1 MPLESYRRKRDF
13 GKTPEPSG
21 DASRAAA
28 PPTGSRRFV
37 VQRHRATR
45 LHYDFRLEIDGVLM
59 SWAVPR
65 GPSMR
70 PLERRLAA
78 HVEDHPI
85 EYFDFEGVIPR
96 GEYGGG
102 DVIVWDW
109 GTCEPEETDDPGEAV
124 RKGELKFAL
133 RGQKL
138 KGRFVLVRT
147 RSSGSGKEDWLLM
160 HKRDEDADTDWD
172 IDAFPKSVKSGRTN
186 DEVKAGA
193 PAVWDS
199 SAPAAEAEIDLA
211 GAKKTP
217 LPDFVPPMLA
227 TAIDKAF
234 SDEEW
239 LYELK
244 LDGYRVEAV
253 VSDGRVRLWTRNKQ
267 DAARYFPDLADARPT
282 WINATNAIVD
292 GEVVALNSEG
302 KPDFSLLQDRTGMR
316 GFASKRGERTPRD
329 RSGKDEASEERPKA
343 QLAYFL
349 FDLIYLD
356 GQSLVDVPLEERKK
370 LLKTS
375 LREHAVVHY
384 ASHIERDGE
393 DFYEAARKQGLEGIV
408 AKLRHSRY
416 EPGRRSKS
424 WLKVKIRRDQ
434 ELVVIGYEPGKGS
447 HADLGSL
454 LVAVYEGDE
463 LRYAGEV
470 GSGLNE
476 SVRRAI
482 REQLDAQAR
491 PDPPATGVHAIPGV
505 HWAEPRIVIRAEFSE
520 WTSDNLLRQAAFK
533 GLEVGRDPTSVR
545 RERPEEAGKAVA
557 AAEREAAPEAKV
569 ATTDPAPESSSAESK
584 AKPSARRSARS
595 SDRKAP
601 AASSAPSARRS
612 AKATASKPS
621 PARTS
626 AAATT
631 TRASAPAKG
640 RGSAKSS
647 GSKGLKLVRSPGEVG
662 DPPEAV
668 TQAELNELDAM
679 TKDGLWSI
687 GGVQIKLSNLDKVL
701 FPGAAFTKRDLI
713 RYYVTISPVLLP
725 YLRNRPLNVD
735 RWPDGVDGPHFW
747 QKQIPSHAPPWIA
760 RWDYPEAGKN
770 ESHTYVVADRVATLA
785 WLANQAVIDLH
796 PWTSR
801 LPDWFRPTYALIDI
815 DPGEKTTFDQVVV
828 LAKLYRTALG
838 HLGVTGVPKVTGKRG
853 IQIWVPIAPR
863 YTFDETRDWV
873 AGLSRAV
880 GGIVP
885 DLVSWEWE
893 KAARRG
899 RARLDFTQN
908 AVNKTLVAPY
918 AVRPM
923 PNASL
928 SAPIAWEE
936 LDDPSLRPDGWNIE
950 SIVPRVEE
958 RGDLFHEA
966 LELEQELP
974 PL

>member
-1 MPLESYRRKRDF
+1 MPLETYRRKRDF
-13 GKTPEPSG
+13 AKTPEPSG
-21 DASRAAA
+21 DGSGATA
-28 PPTGSRRFV
+28 PPTGTRRFV

-45 LHYDFRLEIDGVLM
+45 LHYDFRLEIDGVLV

-65 GPSMR
+65 GPSLR

-85 EYFDFEGVIPR
+85 EYFDFEGIIPR
-96 GEYGGG
+96 GGYGAG

-109 GTCEPEETDDPGEAV
+109 GTWEPEETDDPGAAV
-124 RKGELKFAL
+124 RSGELKFVFH
-133 RGQKL
+133 GEKL

-147 RSSGSGKEDWLLM
+147 RASGGEEDWLLM
-160 HKRDEDADTDWD
+160 HKRDEFADPDWD
-172 IDAFPKSVKSGRTN
+172 VDKLPKSVKSGRTN

-199 SAPAAEAEIDLA
+199 RAPAAEAAIDLA
-211 GAKKTP
+211 GAKKAP

-227 TAIDKAF
+227 TAVDKPF
-234 SDEEW
+234 SDESW
-239 LYELK
+239 LYEMK

-253 VSDGRVRLWTRNKQ
+253 IKDGRVRLWTRNKQ
-267 DAARYFPDLADARPT
+267 DAARYFPDLAEARPT
-282 WINATNAIVD
+282 WINATTAIVD
-292 GEVVALNSEG
+292 GEVVALNDEG
-302 KPDFSLLQDRTGMR
+302 LPDFSLLQDRTGMR
-316 GFASKRGERTPRD
+316 GFTSKRGERTPRTHAETD
-329 RSGKDEASEERPKA
+329 GASEDRPRA
-343 QLAYFL
+343 RLAYFL

-356 GQSLVDVPLEERKK
+356 GQSLVGVPLEERKK
-370 LLKTS
+370 LLKIS
-375 LREHAVVHY
+375 LRDHAVVHY
-384 ASHIERDGE
+384 AAHIERDGE
-393 DFYEAARKQGLEGIV
+393 DFYAAARKQGLEGIV
-408 AKLRHSRY
+408 AKLRRSRY
-416 EPGRRSKS
+416 EPGRRSRS
-424 WLKVKIRRDQ
+424 WLKIKIRRDQ
-434 ELVVIGYEPGKGS
+434 ELVVVGYEPGKGS

-476 SVRRAI
+476 RMRRTL
-482 REQLDAQAR
+482 REQLDALAR
-491 PDPPATGVHAIPGV
+491 PDPPCTGAPAIRGA
-505 HWAEPRIVIRAEFSE
+505 HWAEPKIVIRAEFSE
-520 WTSDNLLRQAAFK
+520 WTSDNLLRQAAYK
-533 GLEVGRDPTSVR
+533 GLEVGRDPKSVR
-545 RERPEEAGKAVA
+545 RERPEDADKAVA
-557 AAEREAAPEAKV
+557 AAERESGPEPEVAAAQPSVKASTTGSVAKSV
-569 ATTDPAPESSSAESK
+569 AGASANVSKTSATASVAKAVAGASAK
-584 AKPSARRSARS
+584 AKASTPAKAR
-595 SDRKAP
+595 
-601 AASSAPSARRS
+601 AASSN
-612 AKATASKPS
+612 TV
-621 PARTS
+621 
-626 AAATT
+626 
-631 TRASAPAKG
+631 
-640 RGSAKSS
+640 
-647 GSKGLKLVRSPGEVG
+647 SKGLKLVRSPGEVG

-668 TQAELNELDAM
+668 TQAELDELDAM

-701 FPGAAFTKRDLI
+701 FPGVGLTKRDLI

-725 YLRNRPLNVD
+725 YLRDRPLNVD
-735 RWPDGVDGPHFW
+735 RWPDGVNGPHFW

-760 RWDYPEAGKN
+760 RWDYPEASKN
-770 ESHTYVVADRVATLA
+770 ESHTYVVADRLATLA

-801 LPDWFRPTYALIDI
+801 LPHWFRPTYALIDI
-815 DPGEKTTFDQVVV
+815 DPGEKTTFDQVVM

-853 IQIWVPIAPR
+853 VQIWVPTAPR

-880 GGIVP
+880 GSIVP

-923 PNASL
+923 PNGSV

-936 LDDPSLRPDGWNIE
+936 LDDPRLRPDGWNIQ
-950 SIVPRVEE
+950 SILPRVEE
-958 RGDLFHEA
+958 RGDLFHQA